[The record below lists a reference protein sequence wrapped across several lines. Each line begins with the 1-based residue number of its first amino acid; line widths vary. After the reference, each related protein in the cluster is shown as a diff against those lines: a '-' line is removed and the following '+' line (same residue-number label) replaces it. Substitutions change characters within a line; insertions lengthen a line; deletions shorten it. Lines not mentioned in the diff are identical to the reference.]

1 MLAYRH
7 AFHAGNHGDVLKH
20 LVLGEVLRHMGEKDK
35 PYTLLDTHAGAGGYS
50 LQGRYAKQKGE
61 FEGGVAAL
69 WNAPLSGRRAWPEAI
84 DRYLQLVRDFNGG
97 AGAQLT
103 QYPGSPAIAQAL
115 MRPSDLLHV
124 YEMHPTDERIL
135 RAFLGSRPHARVH
148 LSDGFASFTRELP
161 PPSRRGVVLVDP
173 SYELK
178 SDYGKVV
185 AAVREIMTRFAQAV
199 VIVWYPLVQ
208 LVEAVQLPKRLRSA
222 AAAAPKGWLNAQI
235 TVQAADA
242 RGFGMMGSGVLVIN
256 PPHPLQGML
265 QECLPMLADHLS
277 QIERPKWVLDAGLK

>member
-35 PYTLLDTHAGAGGYS
+35 PYTVLDTHAGAGGYS
-50 LQGRYAKQKGE
+50 LEGRYAGKKGE

-69 WNAPLSGRRAWPEAI
+69 WDAMATEPGSLPAALQ
-84 DRYLQLVRDFNGG
+84 RYVQVVRDFNGG
-97 AGAQLT
+97 AGAKLT
-103 QYPGSPAIAQAL
+103 QYPGSPAIAQTL
-115 MRPSDLLHV
+115 MRSTDPLHV

-135 RAFLGSRPHARVH
+135 RAFLGGRPHTKVH
-148 LSDGFASFTRELP
+148 LADGFASLARELP
-161 PPSRRGVVLVDP
+161 PPSRRGVVLIDP

-178 SDYGKVV
+178 PDYGKVV
-185 AAVREIMTRFAQAV
+185 AAVREMMTRFAQAV

-208 LVEAVQLPKRLRSA
+208 LVEAVQLPKRLRTA
-222 AAAAPKGWLNAQI
+222 AAAAPKGWLDAQI
-235 TVQAADA
+235 TVQAADE

-256 PPHPLQGML
+256 PPHPVHGML
-265 QECLPMLADHLS
+265 QECLPVLAERLS

>member
-20 LVLGEVLRHMGEKDK
+20 LVLGDVLRHMGEKDK
-35 PYTLLDTHAGAGGYS
+35 PYSLLDTHAGAGGYS
-50 LQGRYAKQKGE
+50 LQGRYANQKGE

-69 WNAPLSGRRAWPEAI
+69 WNAPSAERSTWPEAI
-84 DRYLQLVRDFNGG
+84 NRYLQLVRDFNGG
-97 AGAQLT
+97 TGAKLT

-115 MRPSDLLHV
+115 MRPTDPLHV

-135 RAFLGSRPHARVH
+135 RAFLGPRPHTRVH

-161 PPSRRGVVLVDP
+161 PPSRRGVVLMDP

-185 AAVREIMTRFAQAV
+185 AAVREILTRFAQAV

-222 AAAAPKGWLNAQI
+222 AAAAPKGWLDAQL

-256 PPHPLQGML
+256 PPHPVHGML
-265 QECLPMLADHLS
+265 QECLPVLVDHLP

>member
-20 LVLGEVLRHMGEKDK
+20 LVLGEVLRHMAEKDK
-35 PYTLLDTHAGAGGYS
+35 PYSLLDTHAGAGGYS
-50 LQGRYAKQKGE
+50 LQGRYANQKGE

-69 WNAPLSGRRAWPEAI
+69 WNAPSAGRSTWPEAI
-84 DRYLQLVRDFNGG
+84 NRYLELVRDFNGG

-103 QYPGSPAIAQAL
+103 QYPGSPALAQAL
-115 MRPSDLLHV
+115 MRPTDPLQV

-135 RAFLGSRPHARVH
+135 RAFVGTRPHTRVH

-161 PPSRRGVVLVDP
+161 PPSRRGVVLIDP

-222 AAAAPKGWLNAQI
+222 AAAAPKGWLDAKL

-242 RGFGMMGSGVLVIN
+242 QGFGMMGSGVLVIN
-256 PPHPLQGML
+256 PPHPLHCML
-265 QECLPMLADHLS
+265 QECLPVLADRLS

>member
-35 PYTLLDTHAGAGGYS
+35 PYTVLDTHAGAGGYS
-50 LQGRYAKQKGE
+50 LEGRYAGKKGE

-69 WNAPLSGRRAWPEAI
+69 WDDPDGLPEALT
-84 DRYLQLVRDFNGG
+84 RYLRLIRDFNGG
-97 AGAQLT
+97 AGAKLT

-115 MRPSDLLHV
+115 MRPSDPLRV

-135 RAFLGSRPHARVH
+135 RAFLGGRPHTQVH
-148 LSDGFASFTRELP
+148 LADGFASLARELP
-161 PPSRRGVVLVDP
+161 PPSRRGVVLIDP

-178 SDYGKVV
+178 PDYGKVV
-185 AAVREIMTRFAQAV
+185 SAVREVMTRFAQAV

-208 LVEAVQLPKRLRSA
+208 MVEAVQLPKRLRTA
-222 AAAAPKGWLNAQI
+222 AAAAPKGWLDARL
-235 TVQAADA
+235 TVQAADE
-242 RGFGMMGSGVLVIN
+242 RGFGMMGSGVFVIN
-256 PPHPLQGML
+256 PPHPLHNTL
-265 QECLPMLADHLS
+265 QECLPVLAERLS
-277 QIERPKWVLDAGLK
+277 RIEQPKWLLEAGLK